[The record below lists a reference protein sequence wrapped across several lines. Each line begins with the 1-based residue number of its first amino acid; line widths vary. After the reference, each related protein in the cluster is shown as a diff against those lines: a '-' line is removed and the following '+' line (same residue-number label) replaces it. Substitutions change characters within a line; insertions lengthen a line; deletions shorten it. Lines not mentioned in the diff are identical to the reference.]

1 MISHNGILLE
11 TLQIQVIMNPSYDA
25 IVIGAGVIGA
35 SIAHNLSQRGV
46 KVLILERQS
55 VGSGA
60 TGASSGLVR
69 MHYDI
74 EVDAALAWQS
84 FQFFRNWREHIGGEC
99 GFHRTGFVQIVSPD
113 KNEQLRANVEMQK
126 KIGIITEVIAAA
138 DVRKLAPMLKT
149 DDFELAAYEPES
161 GYADPVLTTNS
172 LIEGAKACGAVLMQ
186 DCEVTGI
193 RISGGKVAGV
203 HSSRGSFDAPILVNC
218 AGTFADR
225 IGKLAGVKIPL
236 VTWTHD
242 VAFVKRPTR
251 VGMHP
256 TVIDDAL
263 SMYFRPE
270 GELTLIGLEDNNRM
284 GEPPDSALGRVD
296 PEFVMRA
303 IDRICERMEGM
314 EAGSLH
320 STHLGRDGLTPDQR
334 AILDKAGPDGF
345 YVACGFS
352 GTGFKLAPAVGV
364 CMSELIL
371 DGGAKLVATSSLNLA
386 RFERGELLQG
396 EHSYGDVWK

>member
-1 MISHNGILLE
+1 
-11 TLQIQVIMNPSYDA
+11 MNPTYDA

-35 SIAHNLSQRGV
+35 SIAHNLSQRGL

-55 VGSGA
+55 VATGA

-84 FQFFRNWREHIGGEC
+84 FYFFRNWRERIGGEC
-99 GFHRTGFVQIVSPD
+99 GFKRTGFLQIVPPD
-113 KNEQLRANVEMQK
+113 KNDQLRGNVEMQK
-126 KIGIITEVIAAA
+126 RLGILTDVVTAA
-138 DVRKLAPMLKT
+138 DVGRLAPMFKT
-149 DDFELAAYEPES
+149 GDFELAAYEPES

-172 LIEGAKACGAVLMQ
+172 FIANAKACGSVLMQ

-193 RISGGKVAGV
+193 RLSGGKVAGV
-203 HSSRGSFDAPILVNC
+203 ESRRGAFDAPILVNC
-218 AGTFADR
+218 SGTFADR
-225 IGKLAGVKIPL
+225 VGKMAGLHIPL
-236 VTWTHD
+236 TTWTHD
-242 VAFVKRPTR
+242 VAFVKRPPN

-284 GEPPDSALGRVD
+284 GEPPESDLGRVD

-303 IDRICERMEGM
+303 IDRICERMNGM
-314 EAGSLH
+314 EEGSLH

-334 AILDKAGPDGF
+334 AIMDKAGPDGF
-345 YVACGFS
+345 YIACGFS
-352 GTGFKLAPAVGV
+352 GTGFKLSPAVGV

-371 DGGAKLVATSSLNLA
+371 DGSAKLVDIASLNLS
-386 RFERGELLQG
+386 RFARGELLQG
-396 EHSYGDVWK
+396 EHSYGNIWK

>member
-1 MISHNGILLE
+1 
-11 TLQIQVIMNPSYDA
+11 
-25 IVIGAGVIGA
+25 VIGAGVIGA
-35 SIAHNLSQRGV
+35 SIAHNLSQRGL

-55 VGSGA
+55 VATGA

-84 FQFFRNWREHIGGEC
+84 FHFFRNWRERIGGEC
-99 GFHRTGFVQIVSPD
+99 GFKRTGFLQIVPPD
-113 KNEQLRANVEMQK
+113 KNDQLRGNVEMQK
-126 KIGIITEVIAAA
+126 RLGIPTDVVTAA
-138 DVRKLAPMLKT
+138 DVGKLAPMFKT
-149 DDFELAAYEPES
+149 GDFELAAYEPES

-172 LIEGAKACGAVLMQ
+172 FIANAKACGSVLMQ

-193 RISGGKVAGV
+193 RVSEGKVLGV
-203 HSSRGSFDAPILVNC
+203 ESSRGSFDAPVLVNC

-225 IGKLAGVKIPL
+225 IGKMAGLHIPL
-236 VTWTHD
+236 TTWTHD
-242 VAFVKRPTR
+242 VAFVKRPPN

-284 GEPPDSALGRVD
+284 GEPPESDLGRVD

-303 IDRICERMEGM
+303 IDRICERMNGM
-314 EAGSLH
+314 EEGSLH

-345 YVACGFS
+345 YIACGFS
-352 GTGFKLAPAVGV
+352 GTGFKLSPAVGV

-371 DGGAKLVATSSLNLA
+371 DGSAKLVDIASLNLS
-386 RFERGELLQG
+386 RFARGELLQG
-396 EHSYGDVWK
+396 EHSYGNIWK